1 MTEKLFVKDKD
12 IAVPGDLL
20 AEGMEFLPSGKAFRD
35 GEKIYATTIGLVS
48 IKGRV
53 LKVIPLAGKYLPKRG
68 DVIIGKVISIGHS
81 GWSLDIFGPYMAD
94 MNIGEATQEYIDLA
108 KTDMSKYFAIGD
120 YVFAEI
126 ISISEAGFV
135 KISAKHR
142 PYRKLHSGNVIEVS
156 PTKIPR
162 IIGKQG
168 SMINI
173 LKDLSKCE
181 ILVGQ
186 NGIVWIKGTPEKE
199 ALVASAIKLIEKESH
214 KPGLTDKIKQILE
227 KGD

>member
-1 MTEKLFVKDKD
+1 
-12 IAVPGDLL
+12 
-20 AEGMEFLPSGKAFRD
+20 
-35 GEKIYATTIGLVS
+35 
-48 IKGRV
+48 
-53 LKVIPLAGKYLPKRG
+53 
-68 DVIIGKVISIGHS
+68 
-81 GWSLDIFGPYMAD
+81 
-94 MNIGEATQEYIDLA
+94 
-108 KTDMSKYFAIGD
+108 MSKYFAIGD